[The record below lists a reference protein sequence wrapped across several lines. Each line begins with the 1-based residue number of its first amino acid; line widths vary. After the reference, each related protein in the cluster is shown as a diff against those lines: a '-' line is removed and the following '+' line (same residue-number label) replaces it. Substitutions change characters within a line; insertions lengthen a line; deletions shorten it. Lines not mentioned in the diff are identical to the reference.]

1 MKFRINL
8 LTVTWC
14 WRQSVLCVSAD
25 YLKMKQDLFFF
36 NLYQDSGA
44 AFTSMSFIWNRK
56 KILWPEDK
64 CSSLLRHLSWW
75 RWNPSWRKR
84 VIVFSVVEDG
94 PSNETR
100 VHESELQKAA
110 GSLTGKMNPRVPV
123 AALGHSI
130 GQAFNQRPHF
140 EICRVWIIAHARTYA
155 TLWTFGNFWNK
166 TTWRKASQTN
176 GNCSSRSLSWS
187 LHWLGSLWPLCRAED
202 CILRTLYSEI
212 MGPLI
217 GWPVTEWLVV

>member
-1 MKFRINL
+1 MMLK
-8 LTVTWC
+8 TVCFVCFCRLFKDETWF
-14 WRQSVLCVSAD
+14 
-25 YLKMKQDLFFF
+25 FFF
-36 NLYQDSGA
+36 NLYQDSRA

-130 GQAFNQRPHF
+130 GQAFNERPYF
-140 EICRVWIIAHARTYA
+140 EMLRLNYCSRPCVRN
-155 TLWTFGNFWNK
+155 TLDFW
-166 TTWRKASQTN
+166 
-176 GNCSSRSLSWS
+176 
-187 LHWLGSLWPLCRAED
+187 
-202 CILRTLYSEI
+202 
-212 MGPLI
+212 
-217 GWPVTEWLVV
+217 